1 MIHGGRHG
9 DQTNGGMAPLVLVGE
24 EVTAAELVIACSELL
39 IRLLLAGSDGGG
51 GRLGGH

>member
-1 MIHGGRHG
+1 MVIRHI
-9 DQTNGGMAPLVLVGE
+9 GGMAPLVLIGE

-39 IRLLLAGSDGGG
+39 ILLLAGSDGGG